1 MSTGFNQYING
12 NYYDL
17 NTIFLPKTKNA
28 ATATNFFNNTTGVPA
43 DLNQIFEAVSN
54 QPCNFTVNYPG
65 FDKSFQSKYFTP
77 TANVSA
83 SVGTNSVT
91 LNFTNAAFN
100 RLAITDSSS
109 ATITG
114 VSGTSNY
121 SQTFSNLLPDSKYSY
136 TCTPS
141 NTGTS
146 PFAPSTPVTGASTTV
161 KPNTLPLVKNFTA
174 TPTSATAVNL
184 SWGATNQSDCSYT
197 YVIINKY
204 DAGAQTTSAITLSGS
219 SNIPNTY
226 NAFTNDTTV
235 AGNSYTY
242 TLTPY
247 NSSGASGASVSYS
260 VTMALATAITT
271 FTFNSVT
278 GTSSTGG
285 TITFNI
291 TLSNYTSATLS
302 DGGNNIVTLTP
313 ATYTASTKSISF
325 DTSRPTF
332 TLTVKGGFTDL
343 ISTKTFTY
351 TNKTYTS
358 TDTTSTSGY
367 VYYMNCDVIG
377 GGGGGGGGG
386 AGGNGHNYGGGG
398 GGGGAGGNSY
408 GGLTYITSLSETIQI
423 TIVTGLGGTG
433 GGNTNDGFGGDG
445 GGGGLSSLRLK
456 LTNNTID
463 ATITATGGIGGSG
476 GKQNSTRGSNGSVG
490 SPIISDTVQHSGYY
504 YTTDPQYGGS
514 GGNGYILY
522 SAGAGSYGAGGGGGG
537 NEGVGAGRS
546 VKGTNG
552 TNGYVTATV
561 YYISNIA

>member
-28 ATATNFFNNTTGVPA
+28 ATATNFFNNTTGVPT
-43 DLNQIFEAVSN
+43 DLNQIFEAISN
-54 QPCNFTVNYPG
+54 QRCNFTVNYPG
-65 FDKSFQSKYFTP
+65 FDNSFQSKYFTP

-204 DAGAQTTSAITLSGS
+204 DAGAQTTSAITLNGS

-247 NSSGASGASVSYS
+247 NSSGNSGAAASYS

-332 TLTVKGGFTDL
+332 TLTVKGGFADL

-351 TNKTYTS
+351 TSRTYTS
-358 TDTTSTSGY
+358 NNSTDSGR
-367 VYYMNCDVIG
+367 VFWCDYTVIG

-386 AGGNGHNYGGGG
+386 ANADNGYWGNGGGG
-398 GGGGAGGNSY
+398 GGSGGIVASGTSCTASAVTTFNIYISVGG
-408 GGLTYITSLSETIQI
+408 GGD
-423 TIVTGLGGTG
+423 G
-433 GGNTNDGFGGDG
+433 GGNTNNGYGGTGKDGESSVFTMASPYLSFTVTGGKGGTGGEKGFNNGAGGEGGKYGNTITGVNGTNGHSNYEGTNVSQRADGGPGGKLTGYDSGKGGDG
-445 GGGGLSSLRLK
+445 GGDEGYG
-456 LTNNTID
+456 
-463 ATITATGGIGGSG
+463 GGS
-476 GKQNSTRGSNGSVG
+476 NYSV
-490 SPIISDTVQHSGYY
+490 
-504 YTTDPQYGGS
+504 
-514 GGNGYILY
+514 
-522 SAGAGSYGAGGGGGG
+522 AGAKGA
-537 NEGVGAGRS
+537 
-546 VKGTNG
+546 
-552 TNGYVTATV
+552 NGYVSAKV
-561 YYISNIA
+561 YYINSIT